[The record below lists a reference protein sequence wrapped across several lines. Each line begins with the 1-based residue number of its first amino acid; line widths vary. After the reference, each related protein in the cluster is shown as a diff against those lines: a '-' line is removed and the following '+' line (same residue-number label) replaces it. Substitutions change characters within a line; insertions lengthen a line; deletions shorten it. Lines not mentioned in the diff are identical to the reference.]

1 MQRKDKLRDKRRTR
15 KIKRVRKNLRGTPE
29 RPRLSVH
36 RTSRQI
42 YVQAIDDFNG
52 VTLAASSSLD
62 NELKSSVQ
70 GRGVEAAKQVGES
83 VARRLSDKGIRT
95 VVFDRG
101 WYRYH
106 GRVKA
111 VAEGAREGGLEF

>member
-15 KIKRVRKNLRGTPE
+15 KVKRVRKRLRGTPE

-62 NELKSSVQ
+62 QELKGSLS
-70 GRGVEAAKQVGES
+70 GPGVDVAKKVGES
-83 VARRLSDKGIRT
+83 VAKRLSEKGVRT

-101 WYRYH
+101 WFKYH